1 MKQQTLRNCW
11 ENSKGAI
18 NAWCSIPNTVT
29 AEMMSMNDFDSIT
42 IDMQHGLVDYQ
53 AALNMLQVI
62 SGSGK
67 TPMVRVPWNEPGI
80 IMKAL
85 DAGALGIVCPMIN
98 TPDDAINF
106 VGATRYAPLGYRS
119 SGPTRAMMV
128 HGPNYH
134 DEANDNIISFAM
146 IETVEALEN
155 VEKIAATE
163 GLTGIY
169 IGPSDLSISMGYK
182 PGLDR
187 QEPEMIEAI
196 KKIEN
201 NYEFTSICCIYPT
214 SCFVTAKD
222 LIQSFNLFKKN
233 KKSFII
239 SATEYS
245 HPPQRGFFFKDKLL
259 RKFIKNNSKKNT
271 QNYDQIYHDAG
282 QFYWG
287 SKTKWLK
294 CKNFFEKKTKAYIF
308 SNNNV
313 QDIDTIND
321 WKIAELKFKDLN
333 EKK

>member
-1 MKQQTLRNCW
+1 
-11 ENSKGAI
+11 
-18 NAWCSIPNTVT
+18 
-29 AEMMSMNDFDSIT
+29 
-42 IDMQHGLVDYQ
+42 
-53 AALNMLQVI
+53 MLQVI

-85 DAGALGIVCPMIN
+85 DAGALGIICPMIN
-98 TPDDAINF
+98 TPEDATSF
-106 VGATRYAPLGYRS
+106 VGATKYAPLGYRS

-128 HGPNYH
+128 HGSSYH

-201 NYEFTSICCIYPT
+201 AC
-214 SCFVTAKD
+214 
-222 LIQSFNLFKKN
+222 KKN
-233 KKSFII
+233 NIKVGIHCLSPSYLKEKLSNGYDL
-239 SATEYS
+239 ATLASDIRIYAE
-245 HPPQRGFFFKDKLL
+245 GLGNKLKEA
-259 RKFIKNNSKKNT
+259 RS
-271 QNYDQIYHDAG
+271 
-282 QFYWG
+282 
-287 SKTKWLK
+287 
-294 CKNFFEKKTKAYIF
+294 
-308 SNNNV
+308 
-313 QDIDTIND
+313 
-321 WKIAELKFKDLN
+321 
-333 EKK
+333 